1 LTTRLVPL
9 ALLVPSLAAAQP
21 ALIGEVRP
29 PGGTVLGRVCLD
41 LDRDGRCGEGDP
53 GVAGAR
59 LLAEGGQ
66 VATADR
72 EGRFHLLEVPGRE
85 LADDRLAY
93 GAHVLAAEGLAVSRR
108 FDIAPAGAAQV
119 DLPAAGG
126 GGTAPAVTV
135 APTPRAPVRRD
146 GGLEFTLAL
155 RAVGATRV
163 AVGGKPADALGE
175 GLFAAGVE
183 LQPGE
188 NVFPVVAE
196 GPGGGVAVYRQGV
209 RLVKRAE
216 GGDLLVPS
224 APEPIAALAM
234 EARPGGTLV
243 HGRAAPGHVV
253 SVAGASPQ
261 PTPDGAFAAWVAAGG
276 EPSAVEIAGPSGVA
290 ARVEVAAAATPGI
303 RAAAA
308 LLDVEVSLGG
318 GEVTTTGR
326 GAASVRAR
334 IGPAEVE
341 AGVDLDDRD
350 RGISAADLI
359 RPRDGL
365 AAEHAL
371 DPSRTFPTAG
381 DSGASGDRNPGRGR
395 LFARVEAPGARLDL
409 GTARAGLTGSELGR
423 YDRAFFGAKAV
434 ASREVGKVRLEGSA
448 FGATLRPDASGA
460 APPSPAHDAL
470 TGTGGSLYWLRHG
483 DVVPGS
489 EAVRVEWTDPYTGRV
504 AGRRALVRGVDYEID
519 PAGGWI
525 ALAAPLPSVAPPAA
539 LETGE
544 PFAAAEA
551 VLHVDYLFAG
561 GSLEEDD
568 LAGGRLALRS
578 GPLAIAAQAASEDRT
593 GGAYRLLAGSA
604 GLDLGPALRLRAEA
618 ARSRGT
624 PFPGPAGFAASED
637 GGFTHGGV
645 DLGDAEATAF
655 QVEAEGEAGPA
666 RWAGWWR
673 ERPAGFADGTRA
685 EAQDA
690 WERGIEAAV
699 AGGSLAGEVRWA
711 ERRGADPLDPEG
723 APVESRRAVARGR
736 WSRDRLSV
744 TAEVLDEVTRAPE
757 PGEAT
762 GAGLRAGYRI
772 SPGLEVDA
780 SHLQGLR
787 STGSAVDPTF
797 TGLGASV
804 ERGPLSMRARAGW
817 GPDLGPRLLVGG
829 ERRQEG
835 EAVYGTFTLDPDA
848 PSLVREQSS
857 VLGVRQRAGP
867 AELFTEEEFARDPYG
882 LRVGRALGATLAPA
896 AGLRVT
902 VRAQAGERIRPDG
915 ERVDRSA
922 LGASLGFV
930 RGVVRLF
937 GRGEVRREGGGDQV
951 LLGGAAEWLATRRL
965 SLSAHATWSDGEI
978 GGRTASLLDAALGAA
993 FRWDRASA
1001 LARVALVADERP
1013 GAARREAV
1021 LASAAA
1027 TAEVAARLSLGA
1039 ALHLGWSESGGASDD
1054 RVAGS
1059 VRAIV
1064 RVAGPFDVAAEVAR
1078 RASLRGDVPGD
1089 RDAVRAEAGVALG
1102 SGRIALGYNLVGFA
1116 GSGVEPEEETGRL
1129 FLRATL
1135 SH

>member
-1 LTTRLVPL
+1 MRLGPL
-9 ALLVPSLAAAQP
+9 ALLLPSVASAQP
-21 ALIGEVRP
+21 ALVGEASP

-41 LDRDGRCGEGDP
+41 LDRDGRCGEDDP

-66 VATADR
+66 VAAADG
-72 EGRFHLLEVPGRE
+72 EGRFHLLEVPARVIAE
-85 LADDRLAY
+85 DRLAY
-93 GAHVLAAEGLAVSRR
+93 GTHVLAAEGLGVSRR
-108 FDIAPAGAAQV
+108 FEIGPSGAAQV
-119 DLPAAGG
+119 DLPASGSE
-126 GGTAPAVTV
+126 GTVPAVTV
-135 APTPRAPVRRD
+135 APTPLAPVRR
-146 GGLEFTLAL
+146 GPGLGFTLAL
-155 RAVGATRV
+155 WAAAATRV
-163 AVGGKPADALGE
+163 EVNGKPAEALGE
-175 GLFAAGVE
+175 GLFAAEVG
-183 LQPGE
+183 LLPGE
-188 NVFPVVAE
+188 NVLSVVVQ
-196 GPGGGVAVYRQGV
+196 GPGGGVAAYRHV
-209 RLVKRAE
+209 IRLVPRAE

-224 APEPIAALAM
+224 APEPIAVFRV
-234 EARPGGTLV
+234 EPRPGGAIV
-243 HGRAAPGHVV
+243 HGRAVPGTAV
-253 SVAGASPQ
+253 SVAGIPAR
-261 PTPDGAFAAWVAAGG
+261 PTSTGAFAAWVPAGG
-276 EPSAVEIAGPSGVA
+276 GPAAVELAGPSGPT
-290 ARVEVAAAATPGI
+290 ARVEVAAAASSGI
-303 RAAAA
+303 RAAPA

-326 GAASVRAR
+326 GAASVSAR

-350 RGISAADLI
+350 RGASAADLL

-365 AAEHAL
+365 VAEHAL

-381 DSGASGDRNPGRGR
+381 DQGAAGDRDPGRGR
-395 LFARVEAPGARLDL
+395 LYARVEAPGARLDV
-409 GTARAGLTGSELGR
+409 GGARAGLTGSELGR

-434 ASREVGKVRLEGSA
+434 ASREVGQVRLEGSA
-448 FGATLRPDASGA
+448 FGATLRPDASGT
-460 APPSPAHDAL
+460 APPAPAHDAL
-470 TGTGGSLYWLRHG
+470 AATGGSLYWLRHG

-489 EAVRVEWTDPYTGRV
+489 EAVRVEWTDPYTGRIT
-504 AGRRALVRGVDYEID
+504 GRRALVRGEDYQID

-544 PFAAAEA
+544 PFAAAGA

-561 GSLEEDD
+561 GSLERDD

-578 GPLAIAAQAASEDRT
+578 GPLAFDARAASEDRT

-604 GLDLGPALRLRAEA
+604 GLDLGPLLRLRAEA

-624 PFPGPAGFAASED
+624 PFPGPEGFSSSED

-645 DLGDAEATAF
+645 DLGGAEATAF
-655 QVEAEGEAGPA
+655 QVEGEGEAGPA

-673 ERPAGFADGTRA
+673 ERPAGFADGSHA

-690 WERGIEAAV
+690 WERGLEVAV

-736 WSRDRLSV
+736 WSRDRLTV
-744 TAEVLDEVTRAPE
+744 TAEVLDEATRAPE

-762 GAGLRAGYRI
+762 GAGLRAAYRI

-780 SHLQGLR
+780 SHMQAFR
-787 STGSAVDPTF
+787 ATGSAVDPTF
-797 TGLGASV
+797 AGLGASI
-804 ERGPLSMRARAGW
+804 ERGPLSLRARAGW

-829 ERRQEG
+829 ERRVEG

-857 VLGVRQRAGP
+857 VLGVSQRAGP
-867 AELFTEEEFARDPYG
+867 AELFTEEEFARDPFG
-882 LRVGRALGATLAPA
+882 LRRGRVAGATLAPA
-896 AGLRVT
+896 AGLRIT
-902 VRAQAGERIRPDG
+902 VRAQAGERIRLDG

-922 LGASLGFV
+922 AGAALSFV
-930 RGVVRLF
+930 RGAVRLS
-937 GRGEVRREGGGDQV
+937 GRGEVRWEGGDDQV

-965 SLSAHATWSDGEI
+965 SLSAHATWSDGAI
-978 GGRTASLLDAALGAA
+978 RGRAASLLDAALGAA
-993 FRWDRASA
+993 LRWDRASA
-1001 LARVALVADERP
+1001 LAKVAVVADERP

-1021 LASAAA
+1021 LASVAAA
-1027 TAEVAARLSLGA
+1027 ANASARLSLGA
-1039 ALHLGWSESGGASDD
+1039 AVHLGWSESGGVRDD
-1054 RVAGS
+1054 RLAGS
-1059 VRAIV
+1059 VRAAF
-1064 RVAGPFDVAAEVAR
+1064 RVAGPVDVAAEVAR

-1102 SGRIALGYNLVGFA
+1102 AGRIAIGYNLVGFA